1 MRSPRERRL
10 ATRPRLKPIPPSYT
24 NTWMAHQYIFT
35 MKDLRKVYPPDREV
49 LKGIWL
55 SFFPGAKI
63 GVLGSNGAGKSTLLR
78 IMAGVEKDFLGEAW
92 PAEGTRVGYLSQE
105 PQLDPAKDVL
115 GNVTEGVAET
125 RALLDRFETVSTK
138 LGEVSDADEMEKLID
153 EQAKLQDAIDAA
165 NAWELDRTLEMAM
178 DALRVPPGD
187 ADVTKLSGGERRR
200 VALCRLLLSAP
211 DLLLLDEPTN
221 HLDAESVAWLERHL
235 QEYRGTVVAI
245 THDRYFLD
253 NVAGWILELDRGA
266 GIPWEGNYSSWLD
279 QKQARLAVEEK
290 QESARRRTLS
300 RELEW
305 VRMAPRARQAKS
317 KARVNAYEALLAEES
332 EQRRASAE
340 ITIPTGPRLGNLVV
354 EAQGIRKAYGDRLLI
369 DELSFTLPPGGI
381 VGVIGPNG
389 AGKTTLFRMITG
401 TDQPDAGS
409 LRIGDTVQLAYVDQ
423 SRDALDGKKTV
434 WEEIS
439 DGQDV
444 LKIGKREVPSRAYAT
459 SFNFRGSD
467 QQKRVGDLSGGERNR
482 LHLAKLL
489 KTGGNVLLL
498 DEPTNDLDVDTL
510 RALEDALLD
519 FAGCAVV
526 ISHDRWFLDRIA
538 THMLAF
544 EGDSQVVWFEGNYAD
559 YEADRRRR
567 LGADAAQPHRIR
579 YRPLTR
585 G

>member
-1 MRSPRERRL
+1 
-10 ATRPRLKPIPPSYT
+10 
-24 NTWMAHQYIFT
+24 MAHQFIYT

-92 PAEGTRVGYLSQE
+92 PAEGARVGFLSQE
-105 PQLDPAKDVL
+105 PVLDPNKDVL

-125 RALLDRFETVSTK
+125 RALLDRFEEVSTK
-138 LGEVSDADEMEKLID
+138 LGEVSDADEMERLIE
-153 EQAKLQDAIDAA
+153 EQARLQDGIDAA
-165 NAWELDRTLEMAM
+165 NGWELDRTLEMAM
-178 DALRVPPGD
+178 DALRVPPGE
-187 ADVTKLSGGERRR
+187 AKVATLSGGERRR
-200 VALCRLLLSAP
+200 VALCRLLLQAP

-235 QEYRGTVVAI
+235 QDYKGTVVAI

-279 QKQARLAVEEK
+279 QKQARLAAEEK
-290 QESARRRTLS
+290 QESARRRTLA

-332 EQRRASAE
+332 EQRRATAE

-354 EAQGIRKAYGDRLLI
+354 EAKNLRKAYGDRLLI
-369 DELSFTLPPGGI
+369 DDLSFSLPPGGI

-389 AGKTTLFRMITG
+389 AGKTTLFRMMTG
-401 TDQPDAGS
+401 AEQPDAGT
-409 LRIGDTVQLAYVDQ
+409 LRLGDTVEMAYVDQ
-423 SRDALDGKKTV
+423 SRDALVPTNTV

-439 DGQDV
+439 DGQDQ
-444 LKIGKREVPSRAYAT
+444 LKIGRREVASRAYVT
-459 SFNFRGSD
+459 SFNFKGSD

-489 KTGGNVLLL
+489 KRGGNVLLL

-544 EGDSQVVWFEGNYAD
+544 EGDSRVVWFEGNYAD

-567 LGADAAQPHRIR
+567 LGAEASQPHRIR